1 MICSVL
7 SLLKVVKV
15 SNATVHARSN
25 VPGSAKYELV
35 IEVQQV
41 NYEITGEFNVV
52 HNYFSISFQD
62 MLLAFGFKTYFVRSS
77 SAKETAIKGAK
88 ITTLSPTKT
97 FPKHIAE
104 DIPIENDVILCHAE

>member
-1 MICSVL
+1 M
-7 SLLKVVKV
+7 LKVVKI

-25 VPGSAKYELV
+25 ISGSAKYELI

-41 NYEITGEFNVV
+41 NYEITGAF
-52 HNYFSISFQD
+52 NYFSISFQD

-77 SAKETAIKGAK
+77 SAKKTATKGAK
-88 ITTLSPTKT
+88 VTTLSPTKT
-97 FPKHIAE
+97 FPKYIAE